1 MKNVPGDYR
10 HDQSSRKPPDGTY
23 SMRRY
28 SDPDTDEDHFTYGRP
43 SLPSWIAAAAVA
55 FAFFLLGG
63 FIKTYQQLEALKE
76 ESRREISEL
85 RESMR
90 RLQAQGQTAV
100 RQPVPRLTPLPPA
113 ERRDVRQYY
122 DYTRQ
127 SYQEQPVT
135 RPPLPTPS
143 PPPALAGATGQRGG
157 ALSSGPVGAGTTAR
171 PRDFGAVV
179 PDLLGATDDDR
190 DRPRYQIGRRSPDD
204 GSGILTTLSGGSCQ
218 VVSVSTTHNRIMVE
232 GGRDVGLTEGA
243 RLELV
248 RNGRWIADLRI
259 LDVFDNQTACEVLH
273 ATQQPQP
280 GDIVRRPPQ
289 SQ

>member
-1 MKNVPGDYR
+1 
-10 HDQSSRKPPDGTY
+10 
-23 SMRRY
+23 MRRY
-28 SDPDTDEDHFTYGRP
+28 SDPDTDEEHLTYGRP

-63 FIKTYQQLEALKE
+63 FIKTYQQLEALKV

-85 RESMR
+85 REAMR
-90 RLQAQGQTAV
+90 RLQAQSQTAV
-100 RQPVPRLTPLPPA
+100 RQPMSRLVPLPPA
-113 ERRDVRQYY
+113 ERRDSRGYY

-127 SYQEQPVT
+127 AYQDAPVS
-135 RPPLPTPS
+135 RPPLPTPASS
-143 PPPALAGATGQRGG
+143 PPSVAGA
-157 ALSSGPVGAGTTAR
+157 AGPSGAGTGGPAVR
-171 PRDFGAVV
+171 PRDFAAVR
-179 PDLLGATDDDR
+179 PDLLGATDDER

-204 GSGILTTLSGGSCQ
+204 GSGILTTLAGGSCQ

-232 GGRDVGLTEGA
+232 GGRDIGLAEGA

-259 LDVFDNQTACEVLH
+259 LDVFDNQSACEVLH